1 MRYLIIIEPT
11 PDGGWGAWAPDLPG
25 VVALGDS
32 REECETEMRSAVV
45 LHMQGLREDGAA
57 VPAPRSLVSEVEVS
71 AA

>member
-25 VVALGDS
+25 VVALGDD
-32 REECETEMRSAVV
+32 REECEAEMRSAVV
-45 LHMQGLREDGAA
+45 LHLQGLREDGAT
-57 VPAPRSLVSEVEVS
+57 VPAPRSVVSGVEVS